1 MPFKFLKRNTNL
13 HIVFVNSTN
22 SVKCWLEHNSLS
34 SKWNLCQMTCN
45 SLCLPLFPHLPLC
58 TGARAR
64 GHTHTH
70 SVSTLAPHSPLLAT
84 TQTLTACS
92 FYFINSQCLPFLCPT
107 SSAQRG
113 CPGSLMSHITKFSG
127 FLPSSFYSNSATFDA
142 IDAHGFL
149 GNS

>member
-70 SVSTLAPHSPLLAT
+70 TFCIHTRSPLPTPCNNPDSYSLLLLLYKLPVSSLSVSHVIGTAWLPRLSHVTYHQIQWLLT
-84 TQTLTACS
+84 IFVL
-92 FYFINSQCLPFLCPT
+92 LKLC
-107 SSAQRG
+107 
-113 CPGSLMSHITKFSG
+113 HI
-127 FLPSSFYSNSATFDA
+127 
-142 IDAHGFL
+142 
-149 GNS
+149 